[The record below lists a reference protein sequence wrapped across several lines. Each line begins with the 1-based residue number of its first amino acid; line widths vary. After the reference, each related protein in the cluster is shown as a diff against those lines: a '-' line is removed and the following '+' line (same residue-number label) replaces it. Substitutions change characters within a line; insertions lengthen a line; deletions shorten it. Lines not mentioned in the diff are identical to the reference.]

1 MNQSAPIEIQKL
13 NAVLDAMSRVTV
25 AVSGGVDSLTLAQAA
40 YRRLGNDVEMIHAT
54 SPAVPAEATARTR
67 ALAEREGWTLRVI
80 DAGEFA
86 DESYVANPV
95 NRCFFCKTALYGSI
109 AGLTDRQVVSGA
121 NKDDLGDYRPGMEA
135 AANNGVRH
143 PFVEAGI
150 DKAGV
155 REVARA
161 LGLGEVAE
169 LPASPCLSS
178 RIETG
183 IPVTPE
189 ALAFVHAVETMV
201 RDWLSEPGAVRCRVR
216 GTGAAV
222 ELDEAGLA
230 AVLSDDG
237 KGVREEVSRLAVATG
252 LEGDV
257 PFEAYKMGSAFLKDQ
272 IA

>member
-1 MNQSAPIEIQKL
+1 MNQSAPIEAQKL
-13 NAVLDAMSRVTV
+13 NAVLDQMSRVTV

-40 YRRLGNDVEMIHAT
+40 HRRLGGEVEMIHAV

-67 ALAEREGWTLRVI
+67 EIAAREGWTLKII
-80 DAGEFA
+80 DAGEFG
-86 DESYVANPV
+86 DENYLANPV
-95 NRCFFCKTALYGSI
+95 NRCFFCKSALYRSI

-135 AANNGVRH
+135 AADNGVRH

-155 REVARA
+155 REVART

-189 ALAFVHAVETMV
+189 ALEFVDTVERTV
-201 RDWLSEPGAVRCRVR
+201 REWLREPGAVRCRVR

-222 ELDEAGLA
+222 ELDDAGLA
-230 AVLSDDG
+230 AVLSEDG
-237 KGVREEVSRLAVATG
+237 AALREKVSRLAAAAG
-252 LEGDV
+252 LEGEV
-257 PFEAYKMGSAFLKDQ
+257 PFEPYKMGSAFLKGRQ
-272 IA
+272 A

>member
-1 MNQSAPIEIQKL
+1 MNQSAPTEIQKL
-13 NAVLDAMSRVTV
+13 NAVLDDMSRVSV

-40 YRRLGNDVEMIHAT
+40 YRRLGNDVEMIHAV

-67 ALAEREGWTLRVI
+67 AIAKREGWTLRVI
-80 DAGEFA
+80 DAGEFD

-95 NRCFFCKTALYGSI
+95 NRCFFCKSALYRSI
-109 AGLTDRQVVSGA
+109 AGLTERQVVSGA

-189 ALAFVHAVETMV
+189 ALEFVHAVESLV
-201 RDWLSEPGAVRCRVR
+201 RDWLSQPGAVRCRVR
-216 GTGAAV
+216 GAGAAV
-222 ELDEAGLA
+222 ELDQAGLA
-230 AVLSDDG
+230 AILSDDG
-237 KGVREEVSRLAVATG
+237 KDVREKIAQLAGVAG
-252 LEGDV
+252 LGGDV
-257 PFEAYKMGSAFLKDQ
+257 PFEPYKMGSAFLKDQ
-272 IA
+272 IV